1 MCRRDPGAQPAHAT
15 LDAAVGMQTDVDRLV
30 ARAGEMDRL
39 WPWMAADREID
50 RVVRHGKAVAP
61 LLVAFLA
68 EDPHEPPL
76 EMTDLR
82 VQQHAALALCR
93 IYKVSEQCGHVY
105 CNRETR
111 EGNKGVRRF
120 WLEKASEQTN
130 PPRDKRPPQ
139 EAHSGDKI
147 AQDRQRI
154 GGATTQ

>member
-15 LDAAVGMQTDVDRLV
+15 LEAAVGMQTDVDRLV

-50 RVVRHGKAVAP
+50 RVVRHGQAVVP
-61 LLVAFLA
+61 LLGAFLA
-68 EDPHEPPL
+68 EDPDEPPL
-76 EMTDLR
+76 EMADWR

-120 WLEKASEQTN
+120 SLGACPSNAQISDF
-130 PPRDKRPPQ
+130 RDRN
-139 EAHSGDKI
+139 A
-147 AQDRQRI
+147 RFR
-154 GGATTQ
+154 